1 MKKSPRTAQWLP
13 AGINHLFMSG
23 KRDSNPRPSAWEADA
38 LPTELLPRSECK
50 YTKSAELSS
59 SFGQFLF
66 SPSDIDDKRTGASVL
81 YRKPGRTDTA
91 YRKKRP
97 STTCG
102 RPSPSDTLSGY
113 PQQPDTVRETECKT
127 GVSPTPVHC
136 SAVGR
141 SLRKTHGDTTVYGPL
156 RCGRIGRH
164 RRELFSEALGTDTV
178 CRNPVLH
185 EYRFDIL
192 RPFFGNFVI
201 HRPSTRLI
209 RKTAYPNPD
218 IRDSFSVSPQ
228 LLSSCSIEFPA
239 RAVSLSCMKSILSN
253 CIQFLL
259 SSSFVAF
266 RYASD
271 WRYFSMQSSHPP
283 RPPGWFCHR
292 AICVPRKS
300 VPPSQQ
306 QSVPPEQSERRSHFQ

>member
-1 MKKSPRTAQWLP
+1 MPTLFRMQRYGDIRLAERGNLDLPLRHIPSITPDSVQGLEKAQTPPVRHEKSPRTAQWLP

-66 SPSDIDDKRTGASVL
+66 SPSDIDDKRTGASVP
-81 YRKPGRTDTA
+81 YRKTGPHG
-91 YRKKRP
+91 YGLPEKRP
-97 STTCG
+97 STACG
-102 RPSPSDTLSGY
+102 RPFPSDTLSGY

-178 CRNPVLH
+178 CP
-185 EYRFDIL
+185 ES
-192 RPFFGNFVI
+192 
-201 HRPSTRLI
+201 RPSR
-209 RKTAYPNPD
+209 
-218 IRDSFSVSPQ
+218 VS
-228 LLSSCSIEFPA
+228 I
-239 RAVSLSCMKSILSN
+239 
-253 CIQFLL
+253 
-259 SSSFVAF
+259 
-266 RYASD
+266 
-271 WRYFSMQSSHPP
+271 
-283 RPPGWFCHR
+283 
-292 AICVPRKS
+292 
-300 VPPSQQ
+300 
-306 QSVPPEQSERRSHFQ
+306 